1 MTKGMGSRALTRM
14 QQMLNCI
21 LQGNERDN
29 NTTTIYPI
37 LPPPFGNKDR
47 DNGRNIG
54 SRRLQ
59 YVSVSLIWNLDDLFP
74 VQ

>member
-54 SRRLQ
+54 SRRFQ
-59 YVSVSLIWNLDDLFP
+59 YVSVYLNLGLDGSFL